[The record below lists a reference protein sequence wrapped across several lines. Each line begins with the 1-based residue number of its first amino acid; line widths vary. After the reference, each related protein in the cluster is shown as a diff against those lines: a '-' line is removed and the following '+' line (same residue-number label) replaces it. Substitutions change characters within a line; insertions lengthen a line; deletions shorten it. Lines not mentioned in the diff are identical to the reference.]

1 MYFILLKETT
11 TGILLQGDIR
21 SWTIPIIEEHQKN
34 FPDSEI
40 VLSTWDNEDVS
51 NIPCKV
57 IKNKIQ
63 LYTEPFYYF
72 ILLWAKN
79 NINRLSAFVNLPLG
93 FLRYI
98 QPNKWQKAMTCNLGI
113 WKNDF
118 IRINGFDEVF
128 EGWGY
133 EDSDLVIRLIH
144 SGIKRK
150 EGRFAVQVLH
160 LWHSQNDKS
169 NHDLNYQRLMVR
181 LEDPEFIFA
190 KKGVS
195 HYLG

>member
-1 MYFILLKETT
+1 MLFIDGDCLMLPNFIARHRQLADRGFFVPGNRVLLSQAFTQE
-11 TGILLQGDIR
+11 
-21 SWTIPIIEEHQKN
+21 
-34 FPDSEI
+34 
-40 VLSTWDNEDVS
+40 
-51 NIPCKV
+51 V

-195 HYLG
+195 QYLG